1 MDTSSAMNYS
11 DFYANEFK
19 DQIFNKQDREI
30 LPLLEKLMDID
41 DPLHS
46 QNKNINV
53 KVTTVGRIS
62 GYFCSDTVFKL
73 SHRVLTETEIKVFEQ
88 DWDYAPIQMKINEP
102 ELRKYFSEFCGR
114 MN

>member
-19 DQIFNKQDREI
+19 DQIFNKQAREI
-30 LPLLEKLMDID
+30 LPLLETLMDID

-62 GYFCSDTVFKL
+62 GYFCYYTVFKL
-73 SHRVLTETEIKVFEQ
+73 SHRVLTEAEIKVIEQ
-88 DWDYAPIQMKINEP
+88 DLDYAPIQMKINET
-102 ELRKYFSEFCGR
+102 ELRQYFSEFCGR